1 MKKCKNWLNIEENY
15 SDKNPYIQ
23 QIDIPL
29 CYASLNWHYRL
40 HNINKMIYNFFWDN
54 KPDKIACKLTIQ
66 TNLDGGLNM
75 KNIATFI
82 QALKITCMRTLFIS
96 DDQPSNSLR
105 QQGDD
110 QPWVKLFKA
119 TISPICK
126 IFDLGQNY
134 ASTISKSITNL
145 FWKETLLSWG

>member
-1 MKKCKNWLNIEENY
+1 
-15 SDKNPYIQ
+15 
-23 QIDIPL
+23 
-29 CYASLNWHYRL
+29 
-40 HNINKMIYNFFWDN
+40 MIYKLLWDN

-82 QALKITCMRTLFIS
+82 QALKITWMRRLS
-96 DDQPSNSLR
+96 DDQPLVN
-105 QQGDD
+105 
-110 QPWVKLFKA
+110 LFKS

-126 IFDLGQNY
+126 IFDLGPNY

-145 FWKETLLSWG
+145 FWKETLLSGVNMQN